1 MGGGPGEEVC
11 SADTIRL
18 PNPVSAD
25 GGMEYYRN
33 RHDDFVSRYT
43 GCDAFTPPSYYLE
56 YGDKYIRRFTLEL
69 KPRLSPEG
77 QAWCEQA
84 GFNLQEAIEDHR
96 ADNGKDYDQ
105 LEKNDAAFTSFA
117 YATHADAYW
126 RAGLGDL
133 GIFDLARIGLTPDI
147 KDLVTWEGVT
157 QVLDVGT
164 RLLGAWGERAI
175 DYAAGEGT
183 TQELIQAAYEGF
195 ELVGDGIDEVFG
207 EGTAAE
213 LVEDLEDLGRRA
225 ADLAE
230 EAHGVV
236 YRGGEIAVDA
246 IDSVLGEGTVEGV
259 VEGGREMANEAVD
272 WAEDTWDSIWD

>member
-1 MGGGPGEEVC
+1 MGGGPGAEVC
-11 SADTIRL
+11 SEDTVNL
-18 PNPVSAD
+18 PGAVTAD

-33 RHDDFVSRYT
+33 RHDDFVSRYE
-43 GCDAFTPPSYYLE
+43 GCDAFTPPNYYLA
-56 YGDKYIRRFTLEL
+56 YGDRYIRRFTLEL
-69 KPRLSPEG
+69 KPRLSAEG

-84 GFNLQEAIEDHR
+84 GVNLQTAIEDRR
-96 ADNGKDYDQ
+96 ASDPAGYDQ
-105 LEKNDAAFTSFA
+105 LEKNDAAFTAFA

-126 RAGLGDL
+126 SAGLGDL
-133 GIFDLARIGLTPDI
+133 GIFDLTRIGLTPDI

-157 QVLDVGT
+157 QVMDVGT
-164 RLLGAWGERAI
+164 RLLAAWGERAI

-195 ELVGDGIDEVFG
+195 EIVGDGIDEVFG

-230 EAHGVV
+230 EGHGVV

-246 IDSVLGEGTVEGV
+246 IDDVFGEGTVEGV

-272 WAEDTWDSIWD
+272 WAEDTWNSIWD